1 MGQNLE
7 KSLSELITRLAHGQ
21 LQATIELKTPPE
33 RLSIEEEILPPKIQ
47 DLKEIYEELN
57 LEQLKKLA
65 KKRNIDLA
73 SFLSKPLTK
82 IRAADKPAIIGKI
95 LVWDQSH

>member
-1 MGQNLE
+1 MGMGQNLE

-33 RLSIEEEILPPKIQ
+33 SLSIEEILPPKIQ

-57 LEQLKKLA
+57 LDQLKKLA

-82 IRAADKPAIIGKI
+82 GRI
-95 LVWDQSH
+95 LRLGGD